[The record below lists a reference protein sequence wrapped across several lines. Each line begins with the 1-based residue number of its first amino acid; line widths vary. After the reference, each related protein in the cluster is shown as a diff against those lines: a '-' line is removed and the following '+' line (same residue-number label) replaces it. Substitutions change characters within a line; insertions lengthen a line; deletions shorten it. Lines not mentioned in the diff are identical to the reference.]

1 MRTLI
6 AGTMLTLNG
15 SWTNQGTWTAGFFD
29 EEAKS
34 NATASLAE
42 ADLFLLGRRTY
53 EQFAPKWSAI
63 RGDPYFD
70 AMNAK
75 RKAVC
80 SNTLSDATWNATV
93 LRGDAVENVR
103 RLKTEPGA
111 QIVTYGVTS
120 LTRALLAA
128 GLVDELRFWIHPIV
142 ADGARVFED
151 LDASRLRLEL
161 TSTSRYRSGVV
172 QVTYRPHAA

>member
-15 SWTNQGTWTAGFFD
+15 SWTNQGVWTAGYFD
-29 EEAKS
+29 EEAKR
-34 NATASLAE
+34 NATESLAE
-42 ADLFLLGRRTY
+42 ADLFLLGRVTY
-53 EQFAPKWSAI
+53 EQFAPKWSVI

-75 RKAVC
+75 PKVVC
-80 SNTLSDATWNATV
+80 SSTLSDATWNARV

-103 RLKTEPGA
+103 RLKSEVGA
-111 QIVTYGVTS
+111 PIVTYGITS

-128 GLVDELRFWIHPIV
+128 GLIDELRFWIHPIV
-142 ADGARVFED
+142 ADGARVFESF
-151 LDASRLRLEL
+151 DASRIRLEL
-161 TSTSRYRSGVV
+161 VSTSHYRSGVV
-172 QVTYRPHAA
+172 QVSYRPHAQ